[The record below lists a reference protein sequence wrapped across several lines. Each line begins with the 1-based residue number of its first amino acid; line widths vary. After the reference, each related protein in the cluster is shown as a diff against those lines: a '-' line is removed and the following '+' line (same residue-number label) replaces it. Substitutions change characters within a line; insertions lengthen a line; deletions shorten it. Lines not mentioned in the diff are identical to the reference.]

1 MIWTHIVLSSN
12 FRQSFSNS
20 WIQLLFYFF
29 LYHRLKTLNKE
40 EYNLTHLV
48 LVVILQVF
56 IKNTHGLAYVAFSNI
71 SSRLWLGD
79 TTIWHILSIK
89 EIYQVFIQAYNLLLL
104 QRLLKVSILDN
115 TVWPISSF
123 QKKKKKWS
131 NCVWTALYFSNFLP
145 ETIRFKSYSSLKY
158 FIKGSTKSSFLYF
171 HQKLYFF
178 LYLHHF
184 EWIEPGTIRVDPY
197 CPF

>member
-29 LYHRLKTLNKE
+29 IYHRLKTLNKE

-79 TTIWHILSIK
+79 TTIWRILSIK

-123 QKKKKKWS
+123 QKKKK
-131 NCVWTALYFSNFLP
+131 NDQTAFELRCTSQTFC
-145 ETIRFKSYSSLKY
+145 
-158 FIKGSTKSSFLYF
+158 
-171 HQKLYFF
+171 QKLYV
-178 LYLHHF
+178 LNHIVLSS
-184 EWIEPGTIRVDPY
+184 IL
-197 CPF
+197 